1 MHIYIDAD
9 GCPVVEQT
17 IRIARQQGIPCTII
31 CDSAHLFRD
40 DYADTITVSTGAD
53 SADFRLVNLLRP
65 GDLVITQDYGLAAM
79 CLARQAYAM
88 HQDGGQYIPDNMD
101 GLLAARHTA
110 RCIRRQG
117 GRLRGAPKRT
127 PAQDQAFCR
136 ALEAWIHKMQT
147 T

>member
-53 SADFRLVNLLRP
+53 SADFRLVNLLQP

-88 HQDGGQYIPDNMD
+88 HQDWGQYTPDNKD

>member
-9 GCPVVEQT
+9 GCSVVEQT

-88 HQDGGQYIPDNMD
+88 HQDGGQYTPDNMD

>member
-53 SADFRLVNLLRP
+53 SADFRLVNLLQP

-88 HQDGGQYIPDNMD
+88 HQDGGQYTPDNMD

>member
-53 SADFRLVNLLRP
+53 SADFRLVNLLQP
-65 GDLVITQDYGLAAM
+65 GDLVITQDYGLAAI

-88 HQDGGQYIPDNMD
+88 HQDGGQYTPDNMD

>member
-53 SADFRLVNLLRP
+53 SADFRLVNLLQP
-65 GDLVITQDYGLAAM
+65 GDLVITQDYGLSAM

-88 HQDGGQYIPDNMD
+88 HQDGGQYTPDNMD

>member
-88 HQDGGQYIPDNMD
+88 HQ
-101 GLLAARHTA
+101 RTTA
-110 RCIRRQG
+110 SYSAM
-117 GRLRGAPKRT
+117 GRLPT
-127 PAQDQAFCR
+127 
-136 ALEAWIHKMQT
+136 WINW
-147 T
+147 

>member
-88 HQDGGQYIPDNMD
+88 HQDGGQYTPDNMD

-136 ALEAWIHKMQT
+136 ALEAWIHIMQT

>member
-53 SADFRLVNLLRP
+53 SADFRLVNLLQP

-88 HQDGGQYIPDNMD
+88 HQDGGQYTPDNMD

-127 PAQDQAFCR
+127 PAQNQAFCR

>member
-31 CDSAHLFRD
+31 CDSTHLFRD

-53 SADFRLVNLLRP
+53 SADFRLVNLLQP

-88 HQDGGQYIPDNMD
+88 HQDGGQYTPDNMD

>member
-1 MHIYIDAD
+1 MPIYIDAD

-31 CDSAHLFRD
+31 CDSTHLFRD

-53 SADFRLVNLLRP
+53 SADFRLVNLLQP

-88 HQDGGQYIPDNMD
+88 HQDGGQYTPDNMD

>member
-88 HQDGGQYIPDNMD
+88 HQDGGQYTPDNMD

-136 ALEAWIHKMQT
+136 ALEASIHKMQT

>member
-9 GCPVVEQT
+9 GCPVMEQT

-79 CLARQAYAM
+79 CLARQAYSM
-88 HQDGGQYIPDNMD
+88 HQDGGQYTPDNMD

>member
-31 CDSAHLFRD
+31 CDSTHLFRD

-88 HQDGGQYIPDNMD
+88 HQDGGQYTPDNMD

>member
-65 GDLVITQDYGLAAM
+65 GDLVITIGAGDIFRAGEA
-79 CLARQAYAM
+79 
-88 HQDGGQYIPDNMD
+88 
-101 GLLAARHTA
+101 LL
-110 RCIRRQG
+110 
-117 GRLRGAPKRT
+117 K
-127 PAQDQAFCR
+127 D
-136 ALEAWIHKMQT
+136 E
-147 T
+147 

>member
-31 CDSAHLFRD
+31 CDSAHLLRD

-53 SADFRLVNLLRP
+53 SADFRLVNLLQP

-88 HQDGGQYIPDNMD
+88 HQDGGQYTPDNMD

>member
-65 GDLVITQDYGLAAM
+65 GDLVIAQDYGLAAM

-88 HQDGGQYIPDNMD
+88 HQDGGQYTPDNMD

>member
-1 MHIYIDAD
+1 MEIWIDAD
-9 GCPVVEQT
+9 GCPVT
-17 IRIARQQGIPCTII
+17 ALTAALAQQYKIPCTIL
-31 CDSAHLFRD
+31 CDTAHVLQ
-40 DYADTITVSTGAD
+40 YPGAKTITVSKGAD
-53 SADFRLVNLLRP
+53 SVDFALVNRVQK
-65 GDLVITQDYGLAAM
+65 GDLVVTQDYGLAAM

-88 HQDGGQYIPDNMD
+88 HQDGGQYTPDNMD

>member
-88 HQDGGQYIPDNMD
+88 HQDGGQYTPDNMD

>member
-17 IRIARQQGIPCTII
+17 VRIARQQGIPCTII

-88 HQDGGQYIPDNMD
+88 HQDGGQYTPDNMD

>member
-79 CLARQAYAM
+79 CMARQAYAM
-88 HQDGGQYIPDNMD
+88 HQDGGQYTPDNMD